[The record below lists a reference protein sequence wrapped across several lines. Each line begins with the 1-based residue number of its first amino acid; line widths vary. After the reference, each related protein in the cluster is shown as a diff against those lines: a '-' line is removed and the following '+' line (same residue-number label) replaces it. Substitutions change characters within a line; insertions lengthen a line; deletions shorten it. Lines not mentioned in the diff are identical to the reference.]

1 MLNRGW
7 AALLLA
13 AGLAGTAMAADGFE
27 KLYNGKD
34 FTGWWAKNG
43 KIETWKVEDGIIVTP
58 MTGGGWLTS
67 DKEYGDFVLK
77 ADWKITPGG
86 NSGIGLRYPKEG
98 NGSPHLD
105 GVEIQLLDDDAD
117 KHKNLKP
124 YQYTGSVY
132 GVSGPTKRAAKAPG
146 EWNRIEIKCQGPIIE
161 IKIND
166 QLVNRVNG
174 DEFTQPVDEFK
185 PLRGRPLK
193 GHIGFQA
200 YGPRSEFRNIEIR
213 ELK

>member
-1 MLNRGW
+1 MQRRGW

-34 FTGWWAKNG
+34 FAGWWALNG
-43 KIETWKVEDGIIVTP
+43 KIENWKVEDGIIVTP
-58 MTGGGWLTS
+58 MTGGGWLS
-67 DKEYGDFVLK
+67 SEKEYGDFILK

-98 NGSPHLD
+98 GSPHLT
-105 GVEIQLLDDDAD
+105 GVEIQLLDDGAE

-132 GVSGPTKRAAKAPG
+132 GISPPTQRVAKAPG

-174 DEFTQPVDEFK
+174 DEITKAEEGGM
-185 PLRGRPLK
+185 PLSQRPRQ
-193 GHIGFQA
+193 GHVGFQA